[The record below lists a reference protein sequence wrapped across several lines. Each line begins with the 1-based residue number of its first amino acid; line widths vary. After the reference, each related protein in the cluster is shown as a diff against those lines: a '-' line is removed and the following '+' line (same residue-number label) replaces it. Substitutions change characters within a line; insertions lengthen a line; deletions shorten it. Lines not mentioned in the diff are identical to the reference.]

1 MALVS
6 KNLEATLRYVDDNG
20 KIGTFNSYLPA
31 ATLLADARTKIETLQ
46 PLATA
51 LSLCS
56 FAGYSVS
63 QVTVEDTYPA
73 TGPAGS
79 QVEDKAV
86 FDLRTADGNTSRVV
100 IPGINDAILQADNL
114 NIDQADADVA
124 ALIAEILGGTV
135 TFVGVGGSDLAA
147 VTAAYK
153 QQRRSQFNKRNRRG

>member
-1 MALVS
+1 
-6 KNLEATLRYVDDNG
+6 
-20 KIGTFNSYLPA
+20 
-31 ATLLADARTKIETLQ
+31 
-46 PLATA
+46 
-51 LSLCS
+51 
-56 FAGYSVS
+56 
-63 QVTVEDTYPA
+63 
-73 TGPAGS
+73 
-79 QVEDKAV
+79 VEDKAV